1 VKDSIAVIVTV
12 KDPRGAAGL
21 FDPEDK
27 SNYLTVG
34 TASYHTE
41 LGYP

>member
-1 VKDSIAVIVTV
+1 MKDSNAVIVTA

-27 SNYLTVG
+27 GNYLPVG
-34 TASYHTE
+34 TASYPTE
-41 LGYP
+41 LGRP